1 MAGAGRADKA
11 ILLGAL
17 EHFIYPFAMEPQ
29 IYSNLPGSSPLLAY
43 GEARGPNM
51 RPKLLA
57 ILAGSLVVGALVVGI
72 ALFLRMPVAFPTDA
86 PLIMVVHG
94 GIALPESFPTMWRDA
109 AKQSSQPVLV
119 GLARTE
125 NGFQPFAL
133 LPRWSNMP
141 SANNVVEGATKIVSD
156 VPLPL
161 MRDLRMRDLSSLFF
175 KLFRHPAYVQV
186 SANGNIHDR
195 TMSGSLDGKTW
206 RTETKLAVTS
216 PRVLPDGDIS
226 LDLASLPDAWPA
238 INDALAR
245 SGFLL
250 DAKEMPGALGW
261 TMTTG
266 SSPILTLQYD
276 DGLST
281 STLLAVAAATGIY
294 DEHPSILADGTYV
307 AELRL
312 PFTAIQA
319 LETATSSDS
328 TPLRLEGTT
337 LYIGNKDETA
347 HIEPI
352 CLAGRAIMR
361 FSERALQNMTFA
373 FPFLESF
380 QVQDVEI
387 VENDGK
393 LVVCWR

>member
-1 MAGAGRADKA
+1 MAGADRADKA
-11 ILLGAL
+11 VLLGDL
-17 EHFIYPFAMEPQ
+17 EHFIYPFAMEPE

-43 GEARGPNM
+43 GEARGPNLG
-51 RPKLLA
+51 PKLLA
-57 ILAGSLVVGALVVGI
+57 ILAGSLVVGAFLVGI
-72 ALFLRMPVAFPTDA
+72 VLFLRLPVPFPKDA
-86 PLIMVVHG
+86 PLVMAVHG
-94 GIALPESFPTMWRDA
+94 GIELPDNLPTLWRDA
-109 AKQSSQPVLV
+109 VKQSSQPVLV

-141 SANNVVEGATKIVSD
+141 SSNSVVEGVTKIVSD
-156 VPLPL
+156 VPLNL
-161 MRDLRMRDLSSLFF
+161 SHDLRARDLSSFLL
-175 KLFRHPAYVQV
+175 KLFRHPAYAQI
-186 SANGNIHDR
+186 SATGNIHDR

-206 RTETKLAVTS
+206 RTETMVTGSS
-216 PRVLPDGDIS
+216 PRALPDGDIS
-226 LDLASLPDAWPA
+226 VDLASLPDAWPA

-250 DAKEMPGALGW
+250 DTKEMPSALGW

-266 SSPILTLQYD
+266 STPILALQYD

-281 STLLAVAAATGIY
+281 STLLAIAAATGVY
-294 DEHPSILADGTYV
+294 DEHPSILPDGTYI

-319 LETATSSDS
+319 LETATSSGL

-337 LYIGNKDETA
+337 LYIGDRKETA

-352 CLAGRAIMR
+352 CQEGRPIMR
-361 FSERALQNMTFA
+361 FSEPAMQNMAFA
-373 FPFLESF
+373 FAFLESF
-380 QVQDVEI
+380 QVQDVEM
-387 VENDGK
+387 VESGGK